1 MTTVQAAYAGHPG
14 SLSNPKFHVLDLP
27 NDPAPAGT
35 TKVATPW
42 FLKTADN
49 ARAFVAQAEAL
60 ANQCVAPPQPGCTC
74 TKRGVVLN
82 TLSGYAGTAANPQF
96 TVVKGDCTLDG
107 GSGLL
112 IVKGSLYFN
121 GPGPNF
127 NGIILVLGD
136 GRLLKQGGGN
146 RNIYG
151 SIMIARFGL
160 TGGFLDPTF
169 EYLGGAGTSNLQ
181 YHSKNAID
189 AAAMPGALV
198 LGVAEK

>member
-1 MTTVQAAYAGHPG
+1 MRFSLKPKRSLTNVSRHPNQAV
-14 SLSNPKFHVLDLP
+14 HVL
-27 NDPAPAGT
+27 N
-35 TKVATPW
+35 
-42 FLKTADN
+42 
-49 ARAFVAQAEAL
+49 E
-60 ANQCVAPPQPGCTC
+60 
-74 TKRGVVLN
+74 VVVN

-96 TVVKGDCTLDG
+96 TIVKGDCTLDG

-112 IVKGSLYFN
+112 IVQGSLYFN

-127 NGIILVLGD
+127 NGIILVLGA

-151 SIMIARFGL
+151 SIMIASFGL
-160 TGGFLDPTF
+160 TGGFLEPTF

-181 YHSKNAID
+181 YHSKNSAD
-189 AAAMPGALV
+189 AAAMPGAVV